1 MTKVLRPGQST
12 PNDFETAILERIAL
26 DNPSLREHFGRL
38 HVLSRE
44 FTGVGS
50 YTNFRIPEVDAQ
62 ATRTPVPPKIHR
74 TTNKVLCRKL

>member
-1 MTKVLRPGQST
+1 MTKVLRPGQSI

-26 DNPSLREHFGRL
+26 NNPSLREHFSRL

-50 YTNFRIPEVDAQ
+50 YTNFRIPELMLGDQ
-62 ATRTPVPPKIHR
+62 ERI
-74 TTNKVLCRKL
+74 